1 MFLYQTSPFEILLFG
16 PSILFIAEA
25 EHSPTNQ
32 GKNKLALR
40 KCRAEL
46 ITSLQLLGDY
56 ESLLTPPQL
65 VLVEANQAA
74 AKAIMFLSG
83 NPVGSGCFKYMSTND
98 MQMKCYE
105 HLIKYFVRN
114 NVLKP
119 IIDAFVSNDNRYNM
133 FHSAVLELF
142 EFIRKVNDERA
153 LEIEEERYFNEDS
166 DEEDT
171 ASVPC
176 NLKGHQQPNL
186 SNGVAA
192 SYSHLRSLVD
202 YEDDKDYKPPP
213 RKQPETSE
221 EDDGVSQAEETNV
234 ALLLLPGQSQF

>member
-1 MFLYQTSPFEILLFG
+1 MFFLY
-16 PSILFIAEA
+16 
-25 EHSPTNQ
+25 
-32 GKNKLALR
+32 KNWSF
-40 KCRAEL
+40 C
-46 ITSLQLLGDY
+46 ISLTIWSVNIQD
-56 ESLLTPPQL
+56 
-65 VLVEANQAA
+65 
-74 AKAIMFLSG
+74 
-83 NPVGSGCFKYMSTND
+83 
-98 MQMKCYE
+98 E

-119 IIDAFVSNDNRYNM
+119 IIDAFVSNGNRYNM

-142 EFIRKVNDERA
+142 EFIRKNLKLLLRYIVHSFWDQLVSIFLFEHELWAKHNLENDERA

-221 EDDGVSQAEETNV
+221 EDDG
-234 ALLLLPGQSQF
+234 

>member
-1 MFLYQTSPFEILLFG
+1 MPLFPMAIATICSILLFW
-16 PSILFIAEA
+16 
-25 EHSPTNQ
+25 N
-32 GKNKLALR
+32 
-40 KCRAEL
+40 
-46 ITSLQLLGDY
+46 
-56 ESLLTPPQL
+56 
-65 VLVEANQAA
+65 
-74 AKAIMFLSG
+74 FLS
-83 NPVGSGCFKYMSTND
+83 
-98 MQMKCYE
+98 
-105 HLIKYFVRN
+105 
-114 NVLKP
+114 
-119 IIDAFVSNDNRYNM
+119 
-133 FHSAVLELF
+133 LF
-142 EFIRKVNDERA
+142 GRNDERA

-221 EDDGVSQAEETNV
+221 EDDGVSQAEESIAYATAVPNSNV
-234 ALLLLPGQSQF
+234 IPCDYILMWDVHDMGASSTDRRNPKWGYGSLVAPGCHGRFSLRNN